1 MAEKLGHAITTGQT
15 RVDKPIFE
23 NRPEGRRKVGSPRM
37 RQLEGVENDL
47 RELKMKR

>member
-1 MAEKLGHAITTGQT
+1 MTEKVGHAITTGQT
-15 RVDKPIFE
+15 WVDKTIFK
-23 NRPEGRRKVGSPRM
+23 NRSVGRRKVGSPRM